1 MHPARR
7 ARHVLVLL
15 ALLAACALARPAAA
29 QITINPPPNAYQFS
43 FLACNFVSGCPNPTE
58 FARFTYF
65 GTSPLTAPALGPNNI
80 AGNFRSDLQE
90 VVPIAYGAGFWEH
103 VYLMTY
109 RNIFGQSGSSFL
121 FDRLDPANGN
131 DYGQFVLIDAFV
143 SGPTRNPLVWEP
155 GLYTGLIAATCPDL
169 RCFSNNGAVESV
181 RLLITEL
188 DISWPEIVDLAGNK
202 PDTGAIGVLGAAL
215 PSAVDV
221 PEPASAL
228 LLGLGLAALGV
239 RRRR

>member
-1 MHPARR
+1 MMR
-7 ARHVLVLL
+7 L
-15 ALLAACALARPAAA
+15 ALFAVLAALALARPASA
-29 QITINPPPNAYQFS
+29 QVINPPPNGYQFS
-43 FLACNFVSGCPNPTE
+43 FLACNFVPGCPNPTE

-65 GTSPLTAPALGPNNI
+65 GTSPLAAPALGPNNI

-169 RCFSNNGAVESV
+169 LCYSSTGAVESV
-181 RLLITEL
+181 RLLITQAEL
-188 DISWPEIVDLAGNK
+188 TWPQIVDLGGNK
-202 PDTGAIGVLGAAL
+202 PETVAIGAPGA
-215 PSAVDV
+215 PVSSDIEV

-228 LLGLGLAALGV
+228 LLAAGLVALARH
-239 RRRR
+239 RRK